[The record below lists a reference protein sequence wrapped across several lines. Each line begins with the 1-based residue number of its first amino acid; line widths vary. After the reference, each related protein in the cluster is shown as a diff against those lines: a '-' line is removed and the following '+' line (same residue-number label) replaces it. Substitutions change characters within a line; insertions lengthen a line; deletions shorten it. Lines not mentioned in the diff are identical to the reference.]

1 MRKSVFFLIT
11 TATFVLASCSGS
23 ESPDV
28 EATLA
33 PETSMAAEPTTTEST
48 TPPETS
54 TSLEEETEGLD
65 PIEILS
71 VGAGGGSGEM
81 TIVVDE
87 KPEGWARFKVSLDGP
102 NSSSMRATILDVQDM
117 GSGVAIIVS
126 TAEYSGGAPMTV
138 AVSWANDANVTSALA
153 YAKCSNGVPLSGNC

>member
-1 MRKSVFFLIT
+1 
-11 TATFVLASCSGS
+11 
-23 ESPDV
+23 
-28 EATLA
+28 
-33 PETSMAAEPTTTEST
+33 MAAESTPTEST

-102 NSSSMRATILDVQDM
+102 NSSSMRAKILDVQDM

-138 AVSWANDANVTSALA
+138 AVSWANDDDVTSALA
-153 YAKCSNGVPLSGNC
+153 YTKCSNGVPLSGNC

>member
-1 MRKSVFFLIT
+1 MRKSIFSAIAVS
-11 TATFVLASCSGS
+11 TFVLVSCSSS
-23 ESPDV
+23 EPSDV
-28 EATLA
+28 ETSLV
-33 PETSMAAEPTTTEST
+33 PETSIDTEPTTTET
-48 TPPETS
+48 TAAPETS
-54 TSLEEETEGLD
+54 TSLEEVAEGLA

-102 NSSSMRATILDVQDM
+102 DSSSMRAKILDVQDI

-138 AVSWANDANVTSALA
+138 AVSWANEADVTSALA

>member
-1 MRKSVFFLIT
+1 
-11 TATFVLASCSGS
+11 
-23 ESPDV
+23 
-28 EATLA
+28 
-33 PETSMAAEPTTTEST
+33 MAAESTPTEST

-65 PIEILS
+65 PIEILR

-102 NSSSMRATILDVQDM
+102 NSSSMRAKILDVQDM

-138 AVSWANDANVTSALA
+138 AVSWANDDDVTSALA
-153 YAKCSNGVPLSGNC
+153 YTKCSNGVPLSGNC

>member
-1 MRKSVFFLIT
+1 
-11 TATFVLASCSGS
+11 
-23 ESPDV
+23 
-28 EATLA
+28 
-33 PETSMAAEPTTTEST
+33 MAAESTPTEST

-138 AVSWANDANVTSALA
+138 AVSWANDDDVTSALA
-153 YAKCSNGVPLSGNC
+153 YTKCSNGVPLSGNC

>member
-1 MRKSVFFLIT
+1 MRNSTFSVLVA
-11 TATFVLASCSGS
+11 ATFVLTSCSSS
-23 ESPDV
+23 ESTDV
-28 EATLA
+28 ETTLA
-33 PETSMAAEPTTTEST
+33 PETSMATEST
-48 TPPETS
+48 MTESTAAPET
-54 TSLEEETEGLD
+54 TASLEEDAEGLE

-102 NSSSMRATILDVQDM
+102 DSSSMRAKILDVQDI
-117 GSGVAIIVS
+117 GTGVAIIVS
-126 TAEYSGGAPMTV
+126 TSDYSGGAPMTV
-138 AVSWANDANVTSALA
+138 AVSWANEADVTSALA

>member
-1 MRKSVFFLIT
+1 MRKSVFFLIA
-11 TATFVLASCSGS
+11 TATLVLASCSSS
-23 ESPDV
+23 ESTDV
-28 EATLA
+28 ETTQAT
-33 PETSMAAEPTTTEST
+33 ETTTVTESSTEST
-48 TPPETS
+48 VAVETS
-54 TSLEEETEGLD
+54 TSLEEVAQGLD
-65 PIEILS
+65 PVEILS
-71 VGAGGGSGEM
+71 VGAAGGSGEM

-102 NSSSMRATILDVQDM
+102 DSTSMRAKILDVQDI

-138 AVSWANDANVTSALA
+138 AVSWVNDDDVTSALA

>member
-1 MRKSVFFLIT
+1 MRNSTFSVLVA
-11 TATFVLASCSGS
+11 ATFVLTSCSS
-23 ESPDV
+23 NESTDV
-28 EATLA
+28 ETTLA
-33 PETSMAAEPTTTEST
+33 PETSMATEST
-48 TPPETS
+48 MTVAPET
-54 TSLEEETEGLD
+54 TASLEGDAEGLE

-102 NSSSMRATILDVQDM
+102 DSSSMRAKILDVQDI
-117 GSGVAIIVS
+117 GTGVAIIVS
-126 TAEYSGGAPMTV
+126 TSDYSGGAPMTV
-138 AVSWANDANVTSALA
+138 AVSWANETDVTSALA

>member
-1 MRKSVFFLIT
+1 MHKSVFSMIA
-11 TATFVLASCSGS
+11 TATFVLASCSGG

-28 EATLA
+28 EASLA
-33 PETSMAAEPTTTEST
+33 PDTSMAAEPTTTEST
-48 TPPETS
+48 SPPETS
-54 TSLEEETEGLD
+54 TTLEEETEGLE
-65 PIEILS
+65 PIKILS

-87 KPEGWARFKVSLDGP
+87 KPEGWVRFKVSLDGP
-102 NSSSMRATILDVQDM
+102 DSSSMRAKILDVQDM

-126 TAEYSGGAPMTV
+126 VADYSGGAPMTV
-138 AVSWANDANVTSALA
+138 AVSWANEADVTSALA

>member
-11 TATFVLASCSGS
+11 TATFVLASCSSS

-33 PETSMAAEPTTTEST
+33 PETSMAAESTPTEST

-65 PIEILS
+65 PIEILR

>member
-1 MRKSVFFLIT
+1 
-11 TATFVLASCSGS
+11 
-23 ESPDV
+23 
-28 EATLA
+28 
-33 PETSMAAEPTTTEST
+33 MAAESTPTEST